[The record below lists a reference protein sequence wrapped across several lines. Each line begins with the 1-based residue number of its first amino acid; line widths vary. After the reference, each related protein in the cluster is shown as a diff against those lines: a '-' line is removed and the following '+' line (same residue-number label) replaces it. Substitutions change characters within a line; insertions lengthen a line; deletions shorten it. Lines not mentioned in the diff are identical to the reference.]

1 MRPDN
6 KNRKMSNLSE
16 YEKPLILITC
26 PGVSKTGKIRTQV
39 AGFLAHKEPDLF
51 EEHLH
56 VKTVHP

>member
-1 MRPDN
+1 
-6 KNRKMSNLSE
+6 MSNLSE